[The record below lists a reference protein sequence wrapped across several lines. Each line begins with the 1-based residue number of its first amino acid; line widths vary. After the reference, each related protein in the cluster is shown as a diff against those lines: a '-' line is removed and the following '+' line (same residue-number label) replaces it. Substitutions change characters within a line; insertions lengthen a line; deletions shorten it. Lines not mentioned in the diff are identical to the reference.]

1 MTFTDTHCHI
11 HEEDYPDSED
21 AYQRALEAS
30 VTRMIVVGTDLKSSQ
45 EAVQFASTHA
55 NAWATIG
62 IHPHEAA
69 REGERLGELRNI
81 VKRIN
86 GGIHDDGHTLSHL
99 VGRLVGIGEIGL
111 DYYYTHSPRDA
122 QIRVLEA
129 QLQIAVDYNL
139 PVSFHVREAFDDFWP
154 IFDNFAGLRG
164 VVHSF
169 TDTIATMEQALTRD
183 LYIGVNGI
191 ATFAK
196 DKQALYA
203 AIPYQKMLLET
214 DAPYLT
220 PVPHRGKVNEPALLE
235 HVAKHLAN
243 LQSINLQELSRATEA
258 SATHLFTLK

>member
-11 HEEDYPDSED
+11 HEEDYPDAEA
-21 AYQRALEAS
+21 AYQRALEAG
-30 VTRMIVVGTDLKSSQ
+30 VTRMVVVGTDLKSSE

-62 IHPHEAA
+62 VHPHEAKDEFA
-69 REGERLGELRNI
+69 RLDILLDLLKSTIQNLKSTNI
-81 VKRIN
+81 
-86 GGIHDDGHTLSHL
+86 
-99 VGRLVGIGEIGL
+99 VGIGEIGL
-111 DYYYTHSPRDA
+111 DYYYTHSPRDV

-129 QLQIAVDYNL
+129 QLQIALDYNL

-203 AIPYQKMLLET
+203 AIPHQKMLLET